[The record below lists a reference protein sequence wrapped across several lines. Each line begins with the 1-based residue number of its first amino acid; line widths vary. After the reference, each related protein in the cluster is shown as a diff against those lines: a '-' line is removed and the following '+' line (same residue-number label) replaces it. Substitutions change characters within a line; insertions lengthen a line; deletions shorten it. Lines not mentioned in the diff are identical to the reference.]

1 MADVRTAEFKDH
13 FSGHADSYARFRPDY
28 PAALFAWL
36 ASVAPER
43 DRAWDCATGNGQ
55 AAVAL
60 AGHFGRVVATDAS
73 EPQVKNAFAH
83 PRVEYRV
90 APAERSGLEDASAS
104 LVTVAQA
111 LHWFDLPAF
120 YAEARRVLRP
130 GGVLAV
136 WAYALFQA
144 TPEIDRVV
152 TRLYRDIVG
161 PYWPPDRKI
170 IETGYAGIEL
180 PFPRVEAP
188 PFWMEKRW
196 SADDAL
202 GYMRTWSA
210 TQHYRKAH
218 GEDPVPRIADDL
230 AAAWGPGER
239 TIRWPLILKVG
250 RKEEDGDAA
259 GAAVA

>member
-1 MADVRTAEFKDH
+1 MTDAAPAFKDH
-13 FSGHADSYARFRPDY
+13 FSRHADAYARYRPDY

-36 ASVAPER
+36 ARLAPNT

-60 AGHFGRVVATDAS
+60 AEHFARVAATDAS
-73 EPQVKNAFAH
+73 EEQVRNARPH
-83 PRVEYRV
+83 PRVEYRA
-90 APAERSGLEDASAS
+90 APAERSGLEDGSVD
-104 LVTVAQA
+104 LITVAQA

-120 YAEARRVLRP
+120 YAEADRVLVP

-136 WAYALFQA
+136 WAYELFRA
-144 TPEIDRVV
+144 TPEIDAAVN
-152 TRLYRDIVG
+152 RLYRDIVG

-180 PFPRVEAP
+180 PFERVEAP

-196 SADDAL
+196 SADDAAGYL
-202 GYMRTWSA
+202 GTWSA
-210 TQHYRKAH
+210 TRRYVEANGH
-218 GEDPVPRIADDL
+218 DPVPLIADEL

-239 TIRWPLILKVG
+239 IVRWPLILLVS
-250 RKEEDGDAA
+250 RKPSG
-259 GAAVA
+259 